1 MRNIVLVDAGA
12 IVALLNRRDR
22 HHAAIAALVENFEG
36 TWLTTWAVIAEACA
50 LLGAR
55 RQRLVL
61 DGVADTDTRIV
72 SIDDGLELMRG
83 WMAKY
88 ADLPCDFADASLLYA
103 AWRTEVR
110 EIWTVDRDFA
120 VYRLPDRSRFT
131 VIPGGRG

>member
-1 MRNIVLVDAGA
+1 M
-12 IVALLNRRDR
+12 
-22 HHAAIAALVENFEG
+22 
-36 TWLTTWAVIAEACA
+36 
-50 LLGAR
+50 
-55 RQRLVL
+55 L
-61 DGVADTDTRIV
+61 DWVADTDTRIV

-88 ADLPCDFADASLLYA
+88 ADLPGDFADASLLYA